1 MVLELL
7 QNDII
12 VCLFPAKKGFAILRF
27 KDPEIKVH
35 SAVINN
41 ECPLIVGDL
50 NEKRI
55 DWS

>member
-1 MVLELL
+1 MTSLF
-7 QNDII
+7 
-12 VCLFPAKKGFAILRF
+12 VCFQPKKGFAILSF

-35 SAVINN
+35 SLVINN
-41 ECPLIVGDL
+41 ECPSIVREL